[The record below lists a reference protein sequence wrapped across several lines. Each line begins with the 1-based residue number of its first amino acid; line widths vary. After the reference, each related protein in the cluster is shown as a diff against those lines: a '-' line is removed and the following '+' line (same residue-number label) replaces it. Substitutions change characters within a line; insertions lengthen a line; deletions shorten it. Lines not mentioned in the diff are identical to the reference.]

1 MSLEVMAKLHR
12 EYRVAYLEHKKK
24 KESEEKCLIQME
36 KLISECSFGLEHII
50 REFAQLYQLSDTT
63 TVDYADVAAEMLVS
77 GQPLE
82 LLNGDSS

>member
-1 MSLEVMAKLHR
+1 
-12 EYRVAYLEHKKK
+12 
-24 KESEEKCLIQME
+24 ME

-63 TVDYADVAAEMLVS
+63 TVDYADIAAEMLVS
-77 GQPLE
+77 GQRLE